1 MTEMKYYEFNK
12 HEYYALIK
20 AKTAQKSMEIYVEN
34 VAGDSVEQIRSEG
47 TPDILNKYDA
57 FVTYGLAP
65 KDVNENFEESV
76 NYFEDETES
85 LLLIDGSLI

>member
-34 VAGDSVEQIRSEG
+34 VAGESVEQIKNEG
-47 TPDILNKYDA
+47 TPDLLNKYDA
-57 FVTYGLAP
+57 FVKYGLAP
-65 KDVNENFEESV
+65 KEVDENFEETV
-76 NYFEDETES
+76 KYFEEETEG
-85 LLLIDGSLI
+85 LLLIDGSLL